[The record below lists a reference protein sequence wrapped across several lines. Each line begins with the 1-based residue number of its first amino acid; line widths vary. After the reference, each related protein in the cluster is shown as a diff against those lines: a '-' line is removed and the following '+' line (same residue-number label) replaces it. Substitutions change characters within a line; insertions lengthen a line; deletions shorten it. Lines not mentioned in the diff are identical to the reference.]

1 MNDLKNL
8 YIITIGYESTSTAAA
23 GYFGDG
29 VKAEI
34 NCLLR
39 AGASVE
45 YRTGNVLWTFQYLC
59 ASGHE
64 QRELHII
71 SSRQSDASCGNI
83 TMTISVPAKSR
94 QKAPSL
100 NLRSYLFFQGSY
112 SALTWPVSSRA
123 REVKVRHSGISGLEI
138 LPDPEHHGRVFV
150 HGMPVMHKK
159 TSLKGFGLNYLGEP
173 LSIQGSQDPSGRCH
187 ALPVLSTLPQVHRC
201 ISHSA

>member
-1 MNDLKNL
+1 M
-8 YIITIGYESTSTAAA
+8 AA

-34 NCLLR
+34 NRLLR

-59 ASGHE
+59 ASRHE
-64 QRELHII
+64 QPELHII
-71 SSRQSDASCGNI
+71 SSRQSDVSCGSTTI
-83 TMTISVPAKSR
+83 TISFPANSR

-112 SALTWPVSSRA
+112 SALTWPLSS
-123 REVKVRHSGISGLEI
+123 KLRHDEIAGLEI
-138 LPDPEHHGRVFV
+138 LPDPQHHGRVFA

-173 LSIQGSQDPSGRCH
+173 LAIQG
-187 ALPVLSTLPQVHRC
+187 C
-201 ISHSA
+201 ISTVPCLGSALQFA